1 MALVY
6 PDGEVLWVPPVDI
19 KVKTHVDK
27 DKKKSDK
34 DKDSAFYTTC

>member
-19 KVKTHVDK
+19 KVKTE
-27 DKKKSDK
+27 DK
-34 DKDSAFYTTC
+34 DKDKDKELVLLIPPVISR